1 MNISELIQSTNM
13 VQHTTIINEDGE
25 KERTPRYGARN
36 TFKNKPFGAIYFY
49 NKLVTPKADKS
60 ILEISMLIKGV
71 TEKVMAGKS
80 HEKKPVE
87 AHRVMI
93 QISGVKQVV
102 MSAPQLADAIRDEHK
117 ELGDKEQFPDGDV
130 IEMALTSNISNG
142 NPPELLKGK
151 TIIRRSYNRTINKG
165 TDKEEVVGTFVVI
178 DNNIDKNCQI
188 RVWCSCSSY
197 YWTFQYYNVQEDVDI
212 FGKNPDKYSHKT
224 VKGLEAFQ
232 KNRPIRNPG
241 KHPGMCK
248 HIMLLLAMLMDT
260 DTISEARGVARQY
273 KANIARFTKVEK
285 LDDTGFKRLIGQFKR
300 EFKKLQTSRAINSA
314 PGYGP
319 PKANKNKSSYK
330 GWNRGL
336 KWNPN
341 KGHHRKG
348 S

>member
-1 MNISELIQSTNM
+1 MNISELIQSTNQ
-13 VQHTTIINEDGE
+13 VQQTTTINEDGE
-25 KERTPRYGARN
+25 RERTPRYGAKN
-36 TFKNKPFGAIYFY
+36 TFQNKPFGAIYFY

-93 QISGVKQVV
+93 QISGVKQTV
-102 MSAPQLADAIRDEHK
+102 MSAPQLAQAIRKEHP
-117 ELGDKEQFPDGDV
+117 ELGDEEQFSDGDV
-130 IEMALTSNISNG
+130 IEMALTSNIPNG

-165 TDKEEVVGTFVVI
+165 TGEEKVVGTFVVV
-178 DNNIDKNCQI
+178 DNDIDKNCQI

-197 YWTFQYYNVQEDVDI
+197 YWTFQYYNVQKDVDI
-212 FGKNPDKYSHKT
+212 FGNLPEKYSHKT
-224 VKGLEAFQ
+224 KRGLEAFQ
-232 KNRPIRNPG
+232 KNKPIRNPG
-241 KHPGMCK
+241 RHPGMCK
-248 HIMLLLAMLMDT
+248 HIMLLLAMLMDVGT
-260 DTISEARGVARQY
+260 VSGIGNVAKQY
-273 KANIARFTKVEK
+273 KANISRFMKAEK
-285 LDDTGFKRLIGQFKR
+285 LDDTGFRQLLGKFKR
-300 EFKKLQTSRAINSA
+300 EMKKLESSRKVNSA
-314 PGYGP
+314 PGYGAT

-341 KGHHRKG
+341 TGHKRK
-348 S
+348 